1 MGSEKFEAAEKQS
14 MVYPVGYSWST
25 HCNPNSG
32 TFEKQIATS
41 MIYPEDDSTPSALL
55 CCTLN
60 FYILSLFN
68 LCIFAFIYA
77 HSSCM
82 SPTWKV
88 VLLIFF
94 FIFWVNFLFKQRFDV
109 YLLEPPT
116 PMWVTKLKTDR
127 VLLIT
132 HLSYLSFCRW
142 GLAVEEGQRE
152 TAHCAYGQDV
162 GAKGQDSF
170 EDAPSTPSLSQL
182 LPN

>member
-1 MGSEKFEAAEKQS
+1 
-14 MVYPVGYSWST
+14 
-25 HCNPNSG
+25 
-32 TFEKQIATS
+32 

-55 CCTLN
+55 RCTLN

-94 FIFWVNFLFKQRFDV
+94 FFLIFCVNFLFKQRFDV

-116 PMWVTKLKTDR
+116 PMWVPKLKTDR
-127 VLLIT
+127 VLFT
-132 HLSYLSFCRW
+132 TYLSHLSFCRW
-142 GLAVEEGQRE
+142 GPAVEEGQRE
-152 TAHCAYGQDV
+152 TAHCAHRQDV

-170 EDAPSTPSLSQL
+170 DDAPSTPSLSRL